1 MGRRPPAPP
10 YNAPMRPAAI
20 FLHALLLAAGA
31 ASAQPAPRAP
41 VQRDGQAALPG
52 DQRIERIRVEDDAAV
67 IDELRVGGQT
77 QSIAVQPKGAA
88 PGYEITPDGGPRGA
102 GKRDERTG
110 ETGQR
115 VWNVLKF

>member
-1 MGRRPPAPP
+1 
-10 YNAPMRPAAI
+10 MRPAAI
-20 FLHALLLAAGA
+20 FLPAVLLAAGLA
-31 ASAQPAPRAP
+31 PAQPAPKAAP
-41 VQRDGQAALPG
+41 VQREGQATLPG

-77 QSIAVQPKGAA
+77 QSITVQPKGAA